1 MNIPDT
7 TTCPDAL
14 SSYRQ
19 RDDEIVL
26 EAEEERLSESF
37 FSIIYDEKEDRLTDL
52 ISDLLTENTRFQNL
66 VLSHLAKMF
75 LDTFGPYPRR
85 SQKPN
90 PISTQIN
97 NSVNKAAK
105 AFINLNLQGHSND

>member
-19 RDDEIVL
+19 WDDEIVL
-26 EAEEERLSESF
+26 EAEEERLSEAF
-37 FSIIYDEKEDRLTDL
+37 FSTIYNEREDRLTDL

-90 PISTQIN
+90 PISNRIN
-97 NSVNKAAK
+97 DAVNKSAK
-105 AFINLNLQGHSND
+105 AYIKNLQEQSND

>member
-1 MNIPDT
+1 MDLPDT

-26 EAEEERLSESF
+26 EAEEERLSEAF
-37 FSIIYDEKEDRLTDL
+37 FSTIYNEREDRLTDL

-75 LDTFGPYPRR
+75 LDTFGPYSRR

-90 PISTQIN
+90 PISNRIN
-97 NSVNKAAK
+97 DAVNKSAK
-105 AFINLNLQGHSND
+105 AYIFKNLQEQSND